1 MNVPQSAPRNDTW
14 SDGLGAPYP
23 EPVTQEP
30 RDSIERHLI
39 YSRLIEAAA
48 TVAKLREAT
57 GLPVVDMV
65 CIMPFDG
72 GPEQPGVWIVLPT
85 EDERHAA
92 WVDRARIAAHVKSL
106 LVEGGYPPTAAET
119 ARVSLASRERIDEY
133 AAKGWDYFR

>member
-1 MNVPQSAPRNDTW
+1 MTR
-14 SDGLGAPYP
+14 
-23 EPVTQEP
+23 EP
-30 RDSIERHLI
+30 RDSIERHLT

-85 EDERHAA
+85 EDERQAA
-92 WVDRARIAAHVKSL
+92 WVDRARIAALVKSL
-106 LVEGGYPPTAAET
+106 LVAAGYPAAAAET
-119 ARVSLASRERIDEY
+119 ALVSLASKERVDEY